1 MKNIIYPILLFS
13 LFTVS
18 CDMETVIDLDIPS
31 HEPVLVLNG
40 ILETDTNVKVVV
52 SHSVGAFSN
61 SIPTFINDANVLL
74 YKNNELTGIPLLPDL
89 SNLVYVNYI
98 DKGNVDSLAMYYYK
112 SNYTPEKNVNYR
124 IEVNHSNYPSISA
137 ETYIASD
144 ITLYN
149 IDIDTTSNEEKIG
162 FTFSFDDNASQ
173 QNYYRLKLFSSC
185 QKEWENE
192 EWNFRGATNFMSNDP
207 SFPSEIPFEGY
218 TFQGNNVVFTDAL
231 FNGQQKTIT
240 LDIFS
245 GKIVEYETDDGTNFV
260 DEGDCDTIIIQFST
274 FSDDTYSYYSS
285 LVDHSEKG
293 ELSIFG
299 GEVIPVY
306 SNVENGL
313 GVLIS
318 TNAQQIYLKP

>member
-1 MKNIIYPILLFS
+1 MKNIIYSILLSS
-13 LFTVS
+13 LFIVS

-40 ILETDTNVKVVV
+40 LLDTDTNAQVVI
-52 SHSVGAFSN
+52 SHSVGAFS
-61 SIPTFINDANVLL
+61 SAIPSFINDANVLL
-74 YKNNELTGIPLLPDL
+74 YKNNQFIDSLLPDL
-89 SNLVYVNYI
+89 TNLVYVNYI
-98 DKGNVDSLAMYYYK
+98 DDSQNVDSLAMYYYK
-112 SNYTPEKNVNYR
+112 SDYRPVKDANYR
-124 IEVNHSNYPSISA
+124 IEVNHSSYTSVSA
-137 ETYIASD
+137 ETYIPND

-149 IDIDTTSNEEKIG
+149 IVVDTTSNDEKIG

-173 QNYYRLKLFSSC
+173 QNYYQLQLFSSC
-185 QKEWENE
+185 TKESINEDGDIE
-192 EWNFRGATNFMSNDP
+192 EWNFRGDTRFMSNDP
-207 SFPSEIPFEGY
+207 SFPSDIPFEGY
-218 TFQGNNVVFTDAL
+218 TFEGDNVVFTDAL

-240 LDIFS
+240 LDVIS
-245 GKIVEYETDDGTNFV
+245 DLKYA
-260 DEGDCDTIIIQFST
+260 DCDTIIIQFST
-274 FSDDTYSYYSS
+274 FSDDTYSYYNS
-285 LVDHSEKG
+285 LGDHREKG

>member
-1 MKNIIYPILLFS
+1 
-13 LFTVS
+13 
-18 CDMETVIDLDIPS
+18 METVIDLDIPP
-31 HEPVLVLNG
+31 HEPVLVLNS
-40 ILETDTNVKVVV
+40 LLDTDTNVQVVI

-61 SIPTFINDANVLL
+61 SMPTFINDANVLL
-74 YKNNELTGIPLLPDL
+74 YKNNELPGIPLLPDL

-98 DKGNVDSLAMYYYK
+98 DNGNVDSLAMYYYK
-112 SNYTPEKNVNYR
+112 SNYIPEKNVNYR
-124 IEVNHSNYPSISA
+124 IEVNHSSYASISA
-137 ETYIASD
+137 ETYIPND

-162 FTFSFDDNASQ
+162 FTFSFDDNTNQ

-185 QKEWENE
+185 KKEWENEDGDIE
-192 EWNFRGATNFMSNDP
+192 EWNFRGDTRFMSNEP

-218 TFQGNNVVFTDAL
+218 TFQGKNVIFTDAL

-260 DEGDCDTIIIQFST
+260 DYADCDTIIIQFSN
-274 FSDDTYSYYSS
+274 FSDDTYIYYSS
-285 LVDHSEKG
+285 LGDHSEKG